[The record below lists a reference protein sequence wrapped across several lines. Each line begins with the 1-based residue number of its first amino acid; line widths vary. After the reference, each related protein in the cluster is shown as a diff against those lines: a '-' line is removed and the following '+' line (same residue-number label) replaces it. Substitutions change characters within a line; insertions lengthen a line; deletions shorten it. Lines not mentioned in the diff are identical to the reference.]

1 MGRLR
6 SLRKGYCDDPNFL
19 HETVERVVRQL
30 VRGADGRAESR
41 LQRPQGHDSARLGK
55 RWLLV
60 SCGLSEEGDTWPRN
74 LCSSTTRS
82 WTLGPESAGIARRLE
97 EEQRKWRERSLEEK
111 AYLDA
116 TYLKVRWGKREERGA
131 IGVRGGGRGG
141 FARSPC
147 PRSAL

>member
-41 LQRPQGHDSARLGK
+41 LQRPQGHDSARLGT

-131 IGVRGGGRGG
+131 IGVRGGG
-141 FARSPC
+141 
-147 PRSAL
+147 